1 MNIYLSI
8 GSNIENRKRNLTDA
22 YRRISKLGK
31 VKSSHIYRT
40 ESWGR
45 ENLGK
50 FLNACIILETE
61 LDFNELLSKLQ
72 KMEEEMGRIRKQKWE
87 SRKIDIDILFCEDII
102 FRNPILEIPHKY
114 LRNRR
119 FYLEPLNEIAQ
130 DKKDPI
136 TGKTINELLIE
147 CKDKKKVWKTG
158 NILQLKV

>member
-1 MNIYLSI
+1 
-8 GSNIENRKRNLTDA
+8 
-22 YRRISKLGK
+22 
-31 VKSSHIYRT
+31 
-40 ESWGR
+40 
-45 ENLGK
+45 
-50 FLNACIILETE
+50 
-61 LDFNELLSKLQ
+61 
-72 KMEEEMGRIRKQKWE
+72 MGRIRKQKWE

-136 TGKTINELLIE
+136 TGKTINELLTE